1 MLEQLPERLSNYR
14 TVPGHGPD
22 ISRKTDYV
30 KLMESMFDTA
40 FNEDAYKDNDD
51 I

>member
-22 ISRKTDYV
+22 GEYV
-30 KLMESMFDTA
+30 EMDGVL
-40 FNEDAYKDNDD
+40 
-51 I
+51 